1 MIKTASLT
9 PFERSI
15 LLEKIT
21 EKAFTG
27 EYAEHFSYGTY
38 LCRNCG
44 ISLFKSDNKFDSS
57 CGWPSFD
64 REIANRIEQLI
75 DADGIRVEI
84 LCKRCNAHL
93 GHIFHGEQHTTLNT
107 RHCVNSA
114 SIDFVPFANIDDT
127 EEIILAAG
135 CFWGVEYYLDKL
147 EGILLTDVGYCGGTI
162 NYPSYKEVCKHN
174 TGHLEAVRVIFDPTK
189 ITLYGVLKYFFE
201 IHDPSQADGQGQD
214 IGPQYLSAIF
224 CYNEEQKETARQLI
238 NILTKKG
245 CNVATTIRD
254 ASPFWLAETHHHD
267 YYANNGQMPYC
278 HKYTNRF

>member
-1 MIKTASLT
+1 MIKTAGLT

-15 LLEKIT
+15 VLEKAT

-27 EYAEHFSYGTY
+27 EYSEHFIYGTY

-64 REIANRIEQLI
+64 REISNRIEQLT

-84 LCKRCNAHL
+84 LCKRCSAHL
-93 GHIFHGEQHTTLNT
+93 GHIFHGEKYTTLNT

-114 SIDFVPFANIDDT
+114 SLDFVPFANIDDT
-127 EEIILAAG
+127 EEVILAAG

-147 EGILLTDVGYCGGTI
+147 EGILLTEVGYCGGTT

-189 ITLYGVLKYFFE
+189 ITLSGVLKYFFE
-201 IHDPSQADGQGQD
+201 IHDPSQTDGQGQD

-224 CYNEEQKETARQLI
+224 CYNEEQKGTAKQLI
-238 NILTKKG
+238 NLLTEKG
-245 CNVATTIRD
+245 YNIATTIRD
-254 ASPFWLAETHHHD
+254 ASPFWLAETYHHD

-278 HKYTNRF
+278 HKYTKRF